1 MIYLQLFWT
10 FFKIGL
16 FTIGGGQ
23 AMIPMISQEVVEKG
37 WLTLDEVQSFI
48 AISGSTPG
56 PFAVNIATYTG
67 VSVLQSAGVGES
79 ILGAI
84 CATFGVVLPS
94 LVIITLIALAFSNF
108 IKKPAVQSVFV
119 YVRSTVTGLLIAVF
133 VGFVLSTLFART
145 RTIRCD
151 RHLPFRITFRAV
163 AYQNQRKNSATYMVD
178 NHIRRDRH
186 AVLRIY
192 SHLISAVRNVKFSL
206 KKHTFEL
213 F

>member
-48 AISGSTPG
+48 AISESTPG

-133 VGFVLSTLFART
+133 VGFVLSTLLGVSSVLSHKPVQFDVIGTCLFALLFGLSL
-145 RTIRCD
+145 IRIKGKT
-151 RHLPFRITFRAV
+151 LQPIWL
-163 AYQNQRKNSATYMVD
+163 
-178 NHIRRDRH
+178 I
-186 AVLRIY
+186 I
-192 SHLISAVRNVKFSL
+192 ISAVIGTLCYGFIPI
-206 KKHTFEL
+206 
-213 F
+213 

>member
-37 WLTLDEVQSFI
+37 WLTLDEGQSFI
-48 AISGSTPG
+48 AISESTPG

-133 VGFVLSTLFART
+133 VGFVLSTLLGVSSVLSHEPVQFDVIGTCLFALLFGLSL
-145 RTIRCD
+145 IRIKGKT
-151 RHLPFRITFRAV
+151 LQPIWLIIIAAV
-163 AYQNQRKNSATYMVD
+163 IGTLCYGF
-178 NHIRRDRH
+178 IP
-186 AVLRIY
+186 I
-192 SHLISAVRNVKFSL
+192 
-206 KKHTFEL
+206 
-213 F
+213 

>member
-37 WLTLDEVQSFI
+37 WLTLEEVQSFI
-48 AISGSTPG
+48 AISESTPG

-67 VSVLQSAGVGES
+67 VSVLQSAGVGQS
-79 ILGAI
+79 MLGAI

-94 LVIITLIALAFSNF
+94 LIIITLIALVFSNF

-119 YVRSTVTGLLIAVF
+119 YVRSTVTGLLLAVF
-133 VGFVLSTLFART
+133 VGFVLSTLFA
-145 RTIRCD
+145 I
-151 RHLPFRITFRAV
+151 
-163 AYQNQRKNSATYMVD
+163 SS
-178 NHIRRDRH
+178 
-186 AVLRIY
+186 VL
-192 SHLISAVRNVKFSL
+192 SHDTVQFDIIGTCLFAFLFGISLIKVRGKSLQPIWLIVISAAVGMLCYGFIPM
-206 KKHTFEL
+206 
-213 F
+213 

>member
-48 AISGSTPG
+48 AISESTPG

-133 VGFVLSTLFART
+133 VGFVLSTLLGVSSVLSHEPVQFDVIGTCLFALLFGLSL
-145 RTIRCD
+145 IRIKGKT
-151 RHLPFRITFRAV
+151 LQPIWLIITAAV
-163 AYQNQRKNSATYMVD
+163 IGTLCYGFIPV
-178 NHIRRDRH
+178 
-186 AVLRIY
+186 
-192 SHLISAVRNVKFSL
+192 
-206 KKHTFEL
+206 
-213 F
+213 

>member
-37 WLTLDEVQSFI
+37 WLTLEEVQSFI
-48 AISGSTPG
+48 AISESTPG

-79 ILGAI
+79 MLGAI

-94 LVIITLIALAFSNF
+94 LIIITLIALVFSNF

-119 YVRSTVTGLLIAVF
+119 YVRSTVTGLLLAVF
-133 VGFVLSTLFART
+133 VGFVLSTLFGISSVLSHEPVQFDVIGTCLFALLFGLSL
-145 RTIRCD
+145 IRIKGKT
-151 RHLPFRITFRAV
+151 LQPIWLIIIAAV
-163 AYQNQRKNSATYMVD
+163 IGTLCYGF
-178 NHIRRDRH
+178 IP
-186 AVLRIY
+186 I
-192 SHLISAVRNVKFSL
+192 
-206 KKHTFEL
+206 
-213 F
+213 

>member
-23 AMIPMISQEVVEKG
+23 AMIPMISQEVVGKG

-48 AISGSTPG
+48 AISESTPG

-133 VGFVLSTLFART
+133 VGFVLSTLLGVSSVLSHEPVQFDVIGTCLFALLFGLSL
-145 RTIRCD
+145 IRIKGKT
-151 RHLPFRITFRAV
+151 LQPIWLIIIAAV
-163 AYQNQRKNSATYMVD
+163 IGTLCYGF
-178 NHIRRDRH
+178 IP
-186 AVLRIY
+186 I
-192 SHLISAVRNVKFSL
+192 
-206 KKHTFEL
+206 
-213 F
+213 

>member
-48 AISGSTPG
+48 AISESTPG
-56 PFAVNIATYTG
+56 PFAVNISTYTG

-94 LVIITLIALAFSNF
+94 LVIITMIALAFSNF

-119 YVRSTVTGLLIAVF
+119 YVRSTVTG
-133 VGFVLSTLFART
+133 FVLSTLFGISSVLSHEPVQFDAIGT
-145 RTIRCD
+145 CLFALLFGLSLIRIKGKT
-151 RHLPFRITFRAV
+151 LQPKWLI
-163 AYQNQRKNSATYMVD
+163 
-178 NHIRRDRH
+178 I
-186 AVLRIY
+186 
-192 SHLISAVRNVKFSL
+192 ISAVIGTLCYGFIPI
-206 KKHTFEL
+206 
-213 F
+213 

>member
-48 AISGSTPG
+48 AISESTPG

-108 IKKPAVQSVFV
+108 IKKPAVFV

-133 VGFVLSTLFART
+133 VGFVLSTLLGISSVLSHEPVQFDAIGTCLFALLFGLSL
-145 RTIRCD
+145 IRIKGKT
-151 RHLPFRITFRAV
+151 LQPIWLIIIAAV
-163 AYQNQRKNSATYMVD
+163 IGTLCYGF
-178 NHIRRDRH
+178 IP
-186 AVLRIY
+186 I
-192 SHLISAVRNVKFSL
+192 
-206 KKHTFEL
+206 
-213 F
+213 

>member
-48 AISGSTPG
+48 AISESTPG

-133 VGFVLSTLFART
+133 AGFVLSTLLSTLLGISSVLSHEPVQFDAIGTCLFALLFGLSLIKIKGKT
-145 RTIRCD
+145 LQPIW
-151 RHLPFRITFRAV
+151 LI
-163 AYQNQRKNSATYMVD
+163 
-178 NHIRRDRH
+178 I
-186 AVLRIY
+186 
-192 SHLISAVRNVKFSL
+192 ISAVIGTLCYGFIPI
-206 KKHTFEL
+206 
-213 F
+213 

>member
-48 AISGSTPG
+48 AISESTPG

-119 YVRSTVTGLLIAVF
+119 YVRSTVAGLLIAVF
-133 VGFVLSTLFART
+133 AGFVLSTLLGISSVLSHEPVQFDAIGTCLFALLFGLSLIKIKGKT
-145 RTIRCD
+145 LQPIW
-151 RHLPFRITFRAV
+151 LI
-163 AYQNQRKNSATYMVD
+163 
-178 NHIRRDRH
+178 I
-186 AVLRIY
+186 
-192 SHLISAVRNVKFSL
+192 ISAVIGTLCYGFIPI
-206 KKHTFEL
+206 
-213 F
+213 

>member
-48 AISGSTPG
+48 AISESTPG

-133 VGFVLSTLFART
+133 VGFVLSTLLGISSVLSHEPVQFDVIGTCLFALLFGLSLIKIKGKT
-145 RTIRCD
+145 LQPIW
-151 RHLPFRITFRAV
+151 LIIIAAV
-163 AYQNQRKNSATYMVD
+163 IGTLCYGF
-178 NHIRRDRH
+178 IP
-186 AVLRIY
+186 L
-192 SHLISAVRNVKFSL
+192 
-206 KKHTFEL
+206 
-213 F
+213 

>member
-48 AISGSTPG
+48 AISESTPG

-133 VGFVLSTLFART
+133 AGFVLSTLLGISSVLSHEPVQFDLIGTCLFALLFGLSL
-145 RTIRCD
+145 IRIKGKT
-151 RHLPFRITFRAV
+151 LQPIWL
-163 AYQNQRKNSATYMVD
+163 
-178 NHIRRDRH
+178 I
-186 AVLRIY
+186 I
-192 SHLISAVRNVKFSL
+192 ISAVIGTLCYGFIPI
-206 KKHTFEL
+206 
-213 F
+213 

>member
-37 WLTLDEVQSFI
+37 WLTIEEVQSFI
-48 AISGSTPG
+48 AISESTPG

-67 VSVLQSAGVGES
+67 VSVLQSVGVGES

-94 LVIITLIALAFSNF
+94 LVIITLIALVFSNF

-119 YVRSTVTGLLIAVF
+119 YVRSTVTGLLFAVF
-133 VGFVLSTLFART
+133 AGFVLSTLFG
-145 RTIRCD
+145 I
-151 RHLPFRITFRAV
+151 
-163 AYQNQRKNSATYMVD
+163 SS
-178 NHIRRDRH
+178 
-186 AVLRIY
+186 VLSNEPI
-192 SHLISAVRNVKFSL
+192 SFDVIGTCLFVFLTCISFIKIKGKTLQPIWLIIISAIVGTLCYGFIRL
-206 KKHTFEL
+206 
-213 F
+213 

>member
-48 AISGSTPG
+48 AISESTPG

-94 LVIITLIALAFSNF
+94 LVIVTLIALAFSNF

-133 VGFVLSTLFART
+133 VGFVLSTLLGVSSVLSHEPVQFDVIGTCLFALLFGLSL
-145 RTIRCD
+145 IRIKGKT
-151 RHLPFRITFRAV
+151 LQPIWL
-163 AYQNQRKNSATYMVD
+163 
-178 NHIRRDRH
+178 I
-186 AVLRIY
+186 I
-192 SHLISAVRNVKFSL
+192 ISAVIGTLCYGFIPI
-206 KKHTFEL
+206 
-213 F
+213 

>member
-48 AISGSTPG
+48 AISESTPG

-84 CATFGVVLPS
+84 CATLGVVLPS
-94 LVIITLIALAFSNF
+94 LVIITLIALVFSNF

-133 VGFVLSTLFART
+133 VGFVLSTLLGISSVLSHEPVQFDAIGTCLFALLFGLSL
-145 RTIRCD
+145 IRIKGKT
-151 RHLPFRITFRAV
+151 LQPIWL
-163 AYQNQRKNSATYMVD
+163 
-178 NHIRRDRH
+178 I
-186 AVLRIY
+186 I
-192 SHLISAVRNVKFSL
+192 ISAVIGTLCYGFIPI
-206 KKHTFEL
+206 
-213 F
+213 

>member
-37 WLTLDEVQSFI
+37 WLTLDEVQSLI
-48 AISGSTPG
+48 AISESTPG

-133 VGFVLSTLFART
+133 AGFVLSTLLGISSVLSHEPVQFDAIGTCLFALLFGLSLIKIKGKT
-145 RTIRCD
+145 LQPIW
-151 RHLPFRITFRAV
+151 LI
-163 AYQNQRKNSATYMVD
+163 
-178 NHIRRDRH
+178 I
-186 AVLRIY
+186 
-192 SHLISAVRNVKFSL
+192 ISAVIGTLCYGFIPI
-206 KKHTFEL
+206 
-213 F
+213 

>member
-16 FTIGGGQ
+16 FSIGGGQ

-48 AISGSTPG
+48 AISESTPG

-67 VSVLQSAGVGES
+67 VSVLQSAEVGES

-133 VGFVLSTLFART
+133 VGFVLSTLLGVSSVLSHEPVQFDVIGTCLFALLFGLSL
-145 RTIRCD
+145 IRIKGKT
-151 RHLPFRITFRAV
+151 LQPIWLIIIAAV
-163 AYQNQRKNSATYMVD
+163 IGTLCYGF
-178 NHIRRDRH
+178 IP
-186 AVLRIY
+186 I
-192 SHLISAVRNVKFSL
+192 
-206 KKHTFEL
+206 
-213 F
+213 

>member
-48 AISGSTPG
+48 AISESTPG

-133 VGFVLSTLFART
+133 VGFVLSTLLSVSSVLSHEPVQFDVIGTCLFALLFGLSL
-145 RTIRCD
+145 IRIKGKT
-151 RHLPFRITFRAV
+151 LQPIWLIIIAAV
-163 AYQNQRKNSATYMVD
+163 IGTLCYGF
-178 NHIRRDRH
+178 IP
-186 AVLRIY
+186 I
-192 SHLISAVRNVKFSL
+192 
-206 KKHTFEL
+206 
-213 F
+213 

>member
-23 AMIPMISQEVVEKG
+23 AMIPMISQEVVGKG

-48 AISGSTPG
+48 AISESTPG

-133 VGFVLSTLFART
+133 VGFVLSTLLGVSSVLSHEPVQFDVIGTCLFALLFGLSL
-145 RTIRCD
+145 IRIKGKT
-151 RHLPFRITFRAV
+151 LQPIWL
-163 AYQNQRKNSATYMVD
+163 
-178 NHIRRDRH
+178 I
-186 AVLRIY
+186 I
-192 SHLISAVRNVKFSL
+192 ISAVIGTLCYGFIPI
-206 KKHTFEL
+206 
-213 F
+213 

>member
-37 WLTLDEVQSFI
+37 WLTLEEVQSFI
-48 AISGSTPG
+48 AISESTPG

-119 YVRSTVTGLLIAVF
+119 YVRSTVTGLLLAVF
-133 VGFVLSTLFART
+133 VGFVLSTLLGVSSVLSHEPVQFDVIGTCLFALLFGLSL
-145 RTIRCD
+145 IRIKGKT
-151 RHLPFRITFRAV
+151 LQPIWL
-163 AYQNQRKNSATYMVD
+163 
-178 NHIRRDRH
+178 I
-186 AVLRIY
+186 I
-192 SHLISAVRNVKFSL
+192 ISAVIGTLCYGFIPI
-206 KKHTFEL
+206 
-213 F
+213 

>member
-1 MIYLQLFWT
+1 MIFLQLFWT

-48 AISGSTPG
+48 AISESTPG

-133 VGFVLSTLFART
+133 VGFVLSTLLGVSSVLSHEPVQFDVIGTCLFALLFGLSL
-145 RTIRCD
+145 IRIKGKT
-151 RHLPFRITFRAV
+151 LQPIWL
-163 AYQNQRKNSATYMVD
+163 
-178 NHIRRDRH
+178 I
-186 AVLRIY
+186 I
-192 SHLISAVRNVKFSL
+192 ISAVIGTLCYGFIPI
-206 KKHTFEL
+206 
-213 F
+213 

>member
-37 WLTLDEVQSFI
+37 WLTLEEVQSFI
-48 AISGSTPG
+48 AISESTPG

-133 VGFVLSTLFART
+133 VGFVLSTLLGVSSVLSHEPVQFDVIGTCLFALLFGLSL
-145 RTIRCD
+145 IRIKGKT
-151 RHLPFRITFRAV
+151 LQPIWL
-163 AYQNQRKNSATYMVD
+163 
-178 NHIRRDRH
+178 I
-186 AVLRIY
+186 I
-192 SHLISAVRNVKFSL
+192 ISAVIGTLCYGFIPI
-206 KKHTFEL
+206 
-213 F
+213 

>member
-48 AISGSTPG
+48 AISESTPG

-133 VGFVLSTLFART
+133 VGFVLSTLLGVSSVLSHEPLQFDVIGTCLFALLFGLSL
-145 RTIRCD
+145 IRIKGKT
-151 RHLPFRITFRAV
+151 LQPIWL
-163 AYQNQRKNSATYMVD
+163 
-178 NHIRRDRH
+178 I
-186 AVLRIY
+186 I
-192 SHLISAVRNVKFSL
+192 ISAVIGTLCYGFIPI
-206 KKHTFEL
+206 
-213 F
+213 

>member
-1 MIYLQLFWT
+1 M
-10 FFKIGL
+10 
-16 FTIGGGQ
+16 
-23 AMIPMISQEVVEKG
+23 
-37 WLTLDEVQSFI
+37 QSFI
-48 AISGSTPG
+48 AISESTPG

-133 VGFVLSTLFART
+133 AGFVLSTLLGISSVLSHEPVQFDAIGTCLFALLFGLSLIKIKGKT
-145 RTIRCD
+145 LQPIW
-151 RHLPFRITFRAV
+151 LI
-163 AYQNQRKNSATYMVD
+163 
-178 NHIRRDRH
+178 I
-186 AVLRIY
+186 
-192 SHLISAVRNVKFSL
+192 ISAVIGTLCYGFIPI
-206 KKHTFEL
+206 
-213 F
+213 

>member
-23 AMIPMISQEVVEKG
+23 AMIPMINQEVVEKG

-48 AISGSTPG
+48 AISESTPG

-133 VGFVLSTLFART
+133 VGFVLSTLLGVSSVLSHEPVQFDVIGTCLFALLFGLSL
-145 RTIRCD
+145 IRIKGKT
-151 RHLPFRITFRAV
+151 LQPIWLIIIAAV
-163 AYQNQRKNSATYMVD
+163 IGTLCYGF
-178 NHIRRDRH
+178 IP
-186 AVLRIY
+186 I
-192 SHLISAVRNVKFSL
+192 
-206 KKHTFEL
+206 
-213 F
+213 

>member
-48 AISGSTPG
+48 AISESTPG

-79 ILGAI
+79 ILGTI

-133 VGFVLSTLFART
+133 AGFVLSTLLGISSVLSHEPVQFDAIGTCLFALLFGLSL
-145 RTIRCD
+145 IRIKGKT
-151 RHLPFRITFRAV
+151 LQPIWL
-163 AYQNQRKNSATYMVD
+163 
-178 NHIRRDRH
+178 I
-186 AVLRIY
+186 I
-192 SHLISAVRNVKFSL
+192 ISAVIGTLCYGFIPI
-206 KKHTFEL
+206 
-213 F
+213 

>member
-10 FFKIGL
+10 FFKIGF

-48 AISGSTPG
+48 AISESTPG

-79 ILGAI
+79 MLGAI

-133 VGFVLSTLFART
+133 VGFVLSTLLGVSSVLSHEPVQFDVIGTCLFALLFGLSL
-145 RTIRCD
+145 IRIKGKT
-151 RHLPFRITFRAV
+151 LQPIWL
-163 AYQNQRKNSATYMVD
+163 
-178 NHIRRDRH
+178 I
-186 AVLRIY
+186 I
-192 SHLISAVRNVKFSL
+192 ISAVIGTLCYGFIPI
-206 KKHTFEL
+206 
-213 F
+213 

>member
-37 WLTLDEVQSFI
+37 WLTIEEVQSFI
-48 AISGSTPG
+48 AISESTPG

-94 LVIITLIALAFSNF
+94 LIIITLIAMAFSNF
-108 IKKPAVQSVFV
+108 IKKPAVQGVFT
-119 YVRSTVTGLLIAVF
+119 YVRSTVTGLLLAVF
-133 VGFVLSTLFART
+133 VGFVLSTLFG
-145 RTIRCD
+145 I
-151 RHLPFRITFRAV
+151 
-163 AYQNQRKNSATYMVD
+163 SS
-178 NHIRRDRH
+178 
-186 AVLRIY
+186 VL
-192 SHLISAVRNVKFSL
+192 SHEPIQFDVIGTCLFVCLLGISLVKIKGKTLQPIVIILISAVVGTLCYGFISL
-206 KKHTFEL
+206 
-213 F
+213 